1 MQRLRHNVKF
11 ANWKEGDGMTGKAI
25 ARREAGFSLIEMMV
39 ALFILSVSILALT
52 SVTITSMKVNLDND
66 TRNAAVRLT
75 SEVSDDLFAGNFD
88 DLKTL
93 STPVTRTVRVRG
105 ADRDFKVNWTVTSTT
120 ATLKQVVITV
130 SYDIKG
136 KTFTNQSVVYR
147 PSET

>member
-1 MQRLRHNVKF
+1 MSN
-11 ANWKEGDGMTGKAI
+11 KEIIK
-25 ARREAGFSLIEMMV
+25 RESGFTLIEMMI

-52 SVTITSMKVNLDND
+52 AVTITSMKVNLEND
-66 TRNAAVRLT
+66 ARNAAVRLT
-75 SEVSDDLFAGNFD
+75 SEVTDDVFAIDFD

-93 STPVTRTVRVRG
+93 TTPLKPKVRIRG
-105 ADRDFKVNWTVTSTT
+105 AEKEFTVNWTVTDTT

-136 KTFTNQSVVYR
+136 KTFSNQAVIYR